1 MASTIA
7 IVANRMQAAMC
18 VDWSLRRFGLG
29 LVVSVDLWPVVDVA
43 RRAGVSQV
51 LRSRDARAGSR
62 LDPRVDAHHHHAR
75 ASVVVSTSARIC
87 SCMSSM
93 GICTA
98 KPTNEGGVFPCIPA
112 SCQREGASRPGSRG
126 RRRGGR
132 SAHPASVKLIVLLFS
147 DRENLLLLTLDG
159 HRLHGKQAQPL
170 CFARDAPRFSHRVQ
184 LGLACFACYAGDAVV
199 QKIASSSYESCLDL
213 SVRWPVWSDCG
224 FSGMCLEPHI
234 GKFLKAENF
243 RKFPF
248 RKKPVR
254 LHVFFQE
261 LYFPGLFFPRTQDFL
276 RRYFPIFFFR
286 PIPPSHVT

>member
-112 SCQREGASRPGSRG
+112 GK
-126 RRRGGR
+126 
-132 SAHPASVKLIVLLFS
+132 SVPLIVL
-147 DRENLLLLTLDG
+147 ENTLCHASNSG
-159 HRLHGKQAQPL
+159 PVG
-170 CFARDAPRFSHRVQ
+170 S
-184 LGLACFACYAGDAVV
+184 
-199 QKIASSSYESCLDL
+199 QK
-213 SVRWPVWSDCG
+213 P
-224 FSGMCLEPHI
+224 
-234 GKFLKAENF
+234 
-243 RKFPF
+243 
-248 RKKPVR
+248 KP
-254 LHVFFQE
+254 
-261 LYFPGLFFPRTQDFL
+261 
-276 RRYFPIFFFR
+276 
-286 PIPPSHVT
+286 S